1 MRPFLGKEL
10 FADDDTKDVEIEML
24 DGSILAHAAVLSIHS
39 DALRGLLKHGVS
51 QANAQKQL
59 SWKEHTAD
67 VGRFLLQL
75 IYTIATESDM
85 EEKELQT
92 LLGALEIA
100 NMYVIDW
107 PMQKLVNAAKSR
119 LKEETFDSICSTA
132 INRDLTV
139 LRLHCTEWAQ
149 REGKRCL
156 IVGERVKAIKKIR
169 WIEPPDAIVEAGSL
183 GEIGRGPRW
192 GMLIVWWLKDNS
204 KYREHCAISILKKVA
219 NQVENVMAAER
230 SGVRDKYN
238 NSEVMS
244 ELASVWGPPTQSRKR
259 RRSDAQPSLFF
270 QEAIAFNSLSPGKKP
285 LTLLQLS
292 IFNAHLTHFDIRRL
306 VYDQTLALAP
316 HSPPQRTMSPLTIK
330 LSHTFRRN
338 GHPAALLPP
347 ELLTQKKQL
356 VCRRGRDGH
365 ER

>member
-1 MRPFLGKEL
+1 MSLGKEL

-75 IYTIATESDM
+75 LYTTATESDM

-139 LRLHCTEWAQ
+139 LRLHCMQWAQ
-149 REGKRCL
+149 REGQRCL
-156 IVGERVKAIKKIR
+156 IDGERVKAIKKIR
-169 WIEPPDAIVEAGSL
+169 CIEPSDAIVEAGSL
-183 GEIGRGPRW
+183 GEFGRGPRW

-204 KYREHCAISILKKVA
+204 EDREHCAISILKKVA

-230 SGVRDKYN
+230 SGVREKYN
-238 NSEVMS
+238 NSELAPEVMS

-259 RRSDAQPSLFF
+259 RRSAAQPSLFF
-270 QEAIAFNSLSPGKKP
+270 QEAIAFNSLSPGKKN
-285 LTLLQLS
+285 S
-292 IFNAHLTHFDIRRL
+292 
-306 VYDQTLALAP
+306 
-316 HSPPQRTMSPLTIK
+316 HSSTTIN
-330 LSHTFRRN
+330 L
-338 GHPAALLPP
+338 
-347 ELLTQKKQL
+347 
-356 VCRRGRDGH
+356 
-365 ER
+365 

>member
-1 MRPFLGKEL
+1 MSLGKEL

-75 IYTIATESDM
+75 LYTTATESDM
-85 EEKELQT
+85 EEKGLQT

-100 NMYVIDW
+100 KMYVIDW

-139 LRLHCTEWAQ
+139 LRLHCMQWAQ
-149 REGKRCL
+149 REGQRCL
-156 IVGERVKAIKKIR
+156 IDGERVKAINKIR
-169 WIEPPDAIVEAGSL
+169 CIEPSDAIVEAGSL
-183 GEIGRGPRW
+183 EEIGRGPRW
-192 GMLIVWWLKDNS
+192 GMLVVWWLKDNS
-204 KYREHCAISILKKVA
+204 EDREHCAISILKKIA

-230 SGVRDKYN
+230 SGVRKN
-238 NSEVMS
+238 IITTNS
-244 ELASVWGPPTQSRKR
+244 
-259 RRSDAQPSLFF
+259 
-270 QEAIAFNSLSPGKKP
+270 
-285 LTLLQLS
+285 
-292 IFNAHLTHFDIRRL
+292 
-306 VYDQTLALAP
+306 
-316 HSPPQRTMSPLTIK
+316 PQM
-330 LSHTFRRN
+330 
-338 GHPAALLPP
+338 
-347 ELLTQKKQL
+347 
-356 VCRRGRDGH
+356 
-365 ER
+365 